1 MSSPTQTLAPLATLA
16 GKYLTVAVGGES
28 YGIEIRQVRE
38 IIRYQKITPLPHLPA
53 GVKGVINLRGRVIPI
68 TDLRVIFG
76 VDAGVADRTCIAVVE
91 VSQPGAAPLLRGLIV
106 DRVEEVVTIA
116 AGDLQAPPDF
126 GTSVRVEYLLG
137 VAQVRGEVKFLLDLG
152 LVVGGSTAG

>member
-1 MSSPTQTLAPLATLA
+1 MPP
-16 GKYLTVAVGGES
+16 
-28 YGIEIRQVRE
+28 
-38 IIRYQKITPLPHLPA
+38 
-53 GVKGVINLRGRVIPI
+53 
-68 TDLRVIFG
+68 
-76 VDAGVADRTCIAVVE
+76 
-91 VSQPGAAPLLRGLIV
+91 PLLRGLIV